1 MVLPTPFA
9 KGNPCAH
16 FFGAWFVLNTLPI
29 YEYNQFFTRGGA
41 IYRYTILYIP
51 AAWTIFTGWM
61 HLRQCGYKSD
71 LRTYAISY

>member
-1 MVLPTPFA
+1 ML
-9 KGNPCAH
+9 K
-16 FFGAWFVLNTLPI
+16 TLPI
-29 YEYNQFFTRGGA
+29 YEYNQFLLEAVPFTD
-41 IYRYTILYIP
+41 ILYIP